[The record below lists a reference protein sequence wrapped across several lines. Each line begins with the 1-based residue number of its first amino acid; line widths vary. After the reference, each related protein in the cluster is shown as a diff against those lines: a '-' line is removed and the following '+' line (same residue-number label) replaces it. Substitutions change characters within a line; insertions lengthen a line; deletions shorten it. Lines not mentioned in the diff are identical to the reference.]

1 MPSMSKKIPDM
12 TDLLIYEPRLIDP
25 SLPSGL
31 WFCEDADAVQAVGT
45 NAVCLSLVGEWN
57 DINRCKEFFKL
68 FPYVVIVAANDT
80 RRGEMVEELRV
91 RLGYM
96 PLLIVHKAS
105 FKGCK
110 TLKEFYGNFGH
121 KAVEYLLAGAEEL
134 PAYGL
139 LNLAEVKKPELS
151 GEGRTLSHIPEL
163 DRAIGGF
170 YPGELSVWTGKRGG
184 GKSTLLGQ
192 ILLQAMD
199 QGHTVCAYSGELPAH
214 VFKQWISLQAAG
226 PNNITAHE
234 DKDTGK
240 TFYTVPPNIQQR
252 IDQWMDRRFFLYDL
266 GISSAHD
273 EDSIFSVFE
282 LAYRCYGC
290 DVFLADNLM
299 TARLKALKESDY
311 YRAQSNFTGR
321 LVEFS
326 KHFNVHVHLV
336 AHPRKGRGSLEADD
350 VSGSGDIVNRAD
362 NAFSLSRVKE
372 SDLDKAGFQ
381 CGLDVLKNRAFGSQA
396 SIGLDFEETS
406 RRFYKAGIG
415 NPAWR
420 FGWEFDGEQQMVE
433 LPDEQTPFEE
443 EHNGP
448 PEH

>member
-1 MPSMSKKIPDM
+1 MRNISDQVPDM

-25 SLPSGL
+25 ALPSGL
-31 WFCEDADAVQAVGT
+31 WFCEDAEAVQVVGT
-45 NAVCLSLVGEWN
+45 NAVCLPLVGEWN
-57 DINRCKEFFKL
+57 DINRCKTFFEQ
-68 FPYVVIVAANDT
+68 FPYVVIVAINDAK
-80 RRGEMVEELRV
+80 REKMVEELRM
-91 RLGYM
+91 RLSYM
-96 PLLIVHKAS
+96 PLLVARKS
-105 FKGCK
+105 RFKGCR
-110 TLKEFYGNFGH
+110 TLREFYGNFGH
-121 KAVEYLLAGAEEL
+121 EAVEYLLTGAEEF

-139 LNLAEVKKPELS
+139 LNLAEVKRPTLS
-151 GEGRTLSHIPEL
+151 LSGRTLSHIPEL

-170 YPGELSVWTGKRGG
+170 YAGELSVWTGKRGG

-199 QGHTVCAYSGELPAH
+199 QGHFVCAYSGELPAH

-226 PNNITAHE
+226 PGNITAHE
-234 DKDTGK
+234 DKATGK

-266 GISSAHD
+266 SIGSAHD
-273 EDSIFSVFE
+273 EDSILSVFE
-282 LAYRCYGC
+282 MAHRCYGC

-299 TARLKALKESDY
+299 TARLKAVKDADY

-336 AHPRKGRGSLEADD
+336 AHPRKSKGSLEADD
-350 VSGSGDIVNRAD
+350 VSGSGEIVNRAD
-362 NAFSLSRVKE
+362 NAFSLSRTQE
-372 SDLDKAGFQ
+372 GDLGKAGFQ
-381 CGLDVLKNRAFGSQA
+381 CGLDVLKNRAFGSQV

-406 RRFYKAGIG
+406 RRLYKSGTG
-415 NPAWR
+415 NPGWR

-433 LPDEQTPFEE
+433 LPEEPVPFEE
-443 EHNGP
+443 G
-448 PEH
+448 